1 MKIISLCNENNNENT
16 LTISTDAAI
25 TVKELLERQDV
36 KNFFGKESLSSSDI
50 DTVNNIS
57 IELISGAD
65 TYLLF
70 PDTEITFTLFGRTS
84 MVQQAVKGTVKV
96 CLGGGLGSKSVLIV
110 SGQSKVSD
118 VLNQAVADAFGTSLG
133 ELRNMEVYIASEGK
147 EDEVPGTL
155 DSTLMIGDTV
165 VLEPRKAGKHGCD
178 IELTIKSDT
187 NGVEFTCDV
196 GGGQDLGDAID
207 EAAHYNLEDDIYT
220 INTINGNHVGAFA
233 NQLLRTPVEN
243 FAVGG
248 KVTITTS
255 DSIKIHDEEVCDEA
269 CERCPRNEEAAAE
282 DTPICATGVAPE
294 TGNITVS
301 LGGGISAVTMAIL
314 PGTTKLSEVLHS
326 NKIKNVFAMSDEQID
341 TMRAYVNDQEVASTN
356 ITLNSGDAVVL
367 EPRKAGKHGC

>member
-165 VLEPRKAGKHGCD
+165 VLEPRKAGKHGSRID
-178 IELTIKSDT
+178 ITIKSDV
-187 NGVEFTCDV
+187 NGNDFFATTV
-196 GGGQDLGDAID
+196 GDESLREAIEGILVSEGVD
-207 EAAHYNLEDDIYT
+207 PKIS

-233 NQLLRTPVEN
+233 EQLLDAPIDDFV
-243 FAVGG
+243 VDGC
-248 KVTITTS
+248 VTITTS
-255 DSIKIHDEEVCDEA
+255 DAFNDLDEEDEA
-269 CERCPRNEEAAAE
+269 AE
-282 DTPICATGVAPE
+282 DDTPICATGVAPE

-341 TMRAYVNDQEVASTN
+341 AMRVYVNDQEVASTS

-367 EPRKAGKHGC
+367 EPRKAGKHG